1 MRIQLQ
7 DGRVLQGT
15 PLQIVKAMHDLAIF
29 AHGLTVTEY
38 VAWVV
43 EATLKFEGFELK
55 IEGATDEQRAT
66 SLVNEMFRTDLARRL

>member
-43 EATLKFEGFELK
+43 EATL
-55 IEGATDEQRAT
+55 A
-66 SLVNEMFRTDLARRL
+66 S